1 MADWGHFL
9 TTEHLLP
16 TTVGESKA
24 SPRPSVHAHITTIA
38 EDYSS
43 MVTITSPHSTKA
55 ETSKASVFSIF
66 YSKRNSMVC
75 TYAFTIVFI
84 TCTILLVF
92 NPSRPSV
99 HFGFKNFL
107 HVSSYSSSQTPNPHW
122 KRDSLPHF
130 DVVGSLKGDVGIDQK
145 GFKIGLNQ
153 SSGENGGTK
162 ENVEI
167 ERDDHIGTAQSSN
180 TTILSLFKDSN
191 HTGAE
196 LTEKVEVSERRN
208 ETKKAVSSHSSSNGK
223 KGLKKKGSDSKKGLS
238 KKQGKQSRSK
248 LKNECDLFDGKWVRD
263 NSYPIYAAGTCP
275 WIDEPFDCFLNGRPD
290 NGYEKYRW
298 QPKHC
303 NVPR

>member
-1 MADWGHFL
+1 M
-9 TTEHLLP
+9 
-16 TTVGESKA
+16 
-24 SPRPSVHAHITTIA
+24 
-38 EDYSS
+38 
-43 MVTITSPHSTKA
+43 
-55 ETSKASVFSIF
+55 
-66 YSKRNSMVC
+66 
-75 TYAFTIVFI
+75 
-84 TCTILLVF
+84 
-92 NPSRPSV
+92 
-99 HFGFKNFL
+99 
-107 HVSSYSSSQTPNPHW
+107 
-122 KRDSLPHF
+122 
-130 DVVGSLKGDVGIDQK
+130 KGDVGIDQK

-196 LTEKVEVSERRN
+196 LTEKVEGSERKN